1 MPDPL
6 LYLKAMGMAAIASAV
21 GGLAIVAARR
31 KGHAVWLCAACVF
44 SVAAGLVVGYSLLAL
59 QLSWPPRNGLER
71 FLLLIAP
78 AILCVELLA
87 AISSLPRWSVWS
99 LRVTLAL
106 VLPRVLL
113 HGSVYLGASEHAW
126 PARQALL
133 VMTAGGLLLAALWGL
148 LTLLSRRATGMFVPC
163 TLQASTLSAGL
174 TVMMAGYIK
183 GGVAALVWAAALLA
197 TVLVVGAITRNS
209 SRLAEGAWSML
220 LGVAVVGLFS
230 LVFIGR
236 FFGELSTSKALVILL
251 APLLGW
257 VAELPWLKCRQPW
270 FVWSVRALLV
280 AGALVAVLVL
290 AKRKFD
296 REMAP
301 LLVNVEQSTVRP
313 VANTDLVSWAKGRPR
328 VAQVMKHLRN
338 VV

>member
-6 LYLKAMGMAAIASAV
+6 LYLKAMGVAAIASAV
-21 GGLAIVAARR
+21 GGLAIVAAGR
-31 KGHAVWLCAACVF
+31 KGHAAWLHAACVF

-78 AILCVELLA
+78 AILGVELLA
-87 AISSLPRWSVWS
+87 AIPALPRWSVWS

-113 HGSVYLGASEHAW
+113 HGSVYLGGTEHAW
-126 PARQALL
+126 QALL
-133 VMTAGGLLLAALWGL
+133 VMTAGGLLLAGLWGL
-148 LTLLSRRATGMFVPC
+148 LTLLSRRAPGMFVPC
-163 TLQASTLSAGL
+163 VLQASTLCAGL

-197 TVLVVGAITRNS
+197 TILVVGAFTRNS
-209 SRLAEGAWSML
+209 SRLAEGAWSLL

-236 FFGELSTSKALVILL
+236 FFGELSTGNALVFLL

-257 VAELPWLKCRQPW
+257 LAEIPWLKRRQPW
-270 FVWSVRALLV
+270 IAWSVRSLLI
-280 AGALVAVLVL
+280 ASVLVTVLIL

-301 LLVNVEQSTVRP
+301 LLVNVEQSTVTP
-313 VANTDLVSWAKGRPR
+313 VADADLVFWAIGPPR
-328 VAQVMKHLRN
+328 VA
-338 VV
+338 

>member
-6 LYLKAMGMAAIASAV
+6 LYLKAMGAAAIASAV
-21 GGLAIVAARR
+21 GGLAIVAAWR
-31 KGHAVWLCAACVF
+31 KGHAAWLHAACVL

-78 AILCVELLA
+78 AILGVELLA
-87 AISSLPRWSVWS
+87 AIPALPRWSVWS

-113 HGSVYLGASEHAW
+113 HGSVYLGGTERAW
-126 PARQALL
+126 PAWQALL
-133 VMTAGGLLLAALWGL
+133 VMTAAGLLLAGLWGL
-148 LTLLSRRATGMFVPC
+148 LALLSRRAPGMFVPC
-163 TLQASTLSAGL
+163 ALQASTLCAGL

-183 GGVAALVWAAALLA
+183 GGVAALVWAAALL
-197 TVLVVGAITRNS
+197 TTILVVGAITRS
-209 SRLAEGAWSML
+209 SRSLAEGAWPAL
-220 LGVAVVGLFS
+220 LGVGVVGLFS

-236 FFGELSTSKALVILL
+236 FFGELSSGNALVILL
-251 APLLGW
+251 APLLCW
-257 VAELPWLKCRQPW
+257 LAEIPWLKRRQPW
-270 FVWSVRALLV
+270 LAWSVRSLLL
-280 AGALVAVLVL
+280 ASVLVTVLML

-301 LLVNVEQSTVRP
+301 LLVNAEQSTVTP
-313 VANTDLVSWAKGRPR
+313 AAGFE
-328 VAQVMKHLRN
+328 
-338 VV
+338 

>member
-6 LYLKAMGMAAIASAV
+6 LYLKAMGVAAIASAI
-21 GGLAIVAARR
+21 GGLAIVAAGR
-31 KGHAVWLCAACVF
+31 KGHAAWLHAACVF
-44 SVAAGLVVGYSLLAL
+44 SVVAGLVVGYNLLAL
-59 QLSWPPRNGLER
+59 QLSWPPGNGLER

-78 AILCVELLA
+78 AILGVELLA
-87 AISSLPRWSVWS
+87 AIPALPRWSVWL

-113 HGSVYLGASEHAW
+113 HGSVYLGGTELAW

-133 VMTAGGLLLAALWGL
+133 VMTASGLLLAGLWGL
-148 LTLLSRRATGMFVPC
+148 LTLLSRRGTGMFVPC
-163 TLQASTLSAGL
+163 TLQASTLCAGL

-197 TVLVVGAITRNS
+197 TILVVGAITRNS

-270 FVWSVRALLV
+270 IAWSVRSLLI
-280 AGALVAVLVL
+280 ASVLVTVLIL

-301 LLVNVEQSTVRP
+301 LLVNVEQSTVTP
-313 VANTDLVSWAKGRPR
+313 VADADLVFWAIGPPR
-328 VAQVMKHLRN
+328 VA
-338 VV
+338 